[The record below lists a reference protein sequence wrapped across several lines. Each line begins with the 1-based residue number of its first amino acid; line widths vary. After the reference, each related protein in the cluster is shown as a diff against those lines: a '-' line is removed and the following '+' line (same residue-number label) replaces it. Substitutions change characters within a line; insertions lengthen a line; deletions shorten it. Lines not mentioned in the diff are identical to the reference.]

1 MSPRRRSPRA
11 EAGLPDGV
19 EAVTGATVTEE
30 TQDAINNGL
39 SFINTFLLVFAV
51 IALLVGAFIIFNT
64 FFITVAQRTREN
76 ALLRALG
83 ATKRQVRGLLVE
95 ALAVGLVA
103 PAVGVAAGLAVA
115 AGLKVLLDALGISLP
130 AGGIVVTSST
140 IVTGLVAG
148 VVVTLV
154 AAISPARKAGK
165 VPRSPPCATSP
176 SAARA
181 TARSSG

>member
-1 MSPRRRSPRA
+1 M
-11 EAGLPDGV
+11 
-19 EAVTGATVTEE
+19 
-30 TQDAINNGL
+30 
-39 SFINTFLLVFAV
+39 

-83 ATKRQVRGLLVE
+83 ATKRQVLMRRARRG
-95 ALAVGLVA
+95 AGRRSGRARQ
-103 PAVGVAAGLAVA
+103 GVAAGLAVA
-115 AGLKVLLDALGISLP
+115 AGLKVLLDAGISLP

>member
-1 MSPRRRSPRA
+1 M
-11 EAGLPDGV
+11 
-19 EAVTGATVTEE
+19 AV
-30 TQDAINNGL
+30 
-39 SFINTFLLVFAV
+39 
-51 IALLVGAFIIFNT
+51 
-64 FFITVAQRTREN
+64 
-76 ALLRALG
+76 
-83 ATKRQVRGLLVE
+83 LVE

-103 PAVGVAAGLAVA
+103 SAVGVAAGLAVA
-115 AGLKVLLDALGISLP
+115 ARLKLLLGTFGISLP

-140 IVTGLVAG
+140 IVTGLVVG

-181 TARSSG
+181 RLEAAGDRRVVILLAGVGALLYGLFGVDDSAPGRGPRCPDHALRRDRARSHGLPPAEPGHRLAVGAAAGITGGLASENAKRNPKRTAATASR